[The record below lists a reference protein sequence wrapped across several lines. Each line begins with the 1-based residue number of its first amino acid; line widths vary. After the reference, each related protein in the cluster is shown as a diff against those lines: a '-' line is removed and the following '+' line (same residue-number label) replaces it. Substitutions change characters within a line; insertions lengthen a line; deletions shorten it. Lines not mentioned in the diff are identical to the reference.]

1 MSEGGR
7 GRTQNEV
14 LYQLDCHAVKFPKTG
29 TDSELLIP
37 CAEKLKF
44 KREKQTVLL
53 KFCSIIHARRYLT
66 SALLNYSP
74 YPVLRRK
81 GFLLKRTINC
91 RGSHTLFFRITVPY
105 SPCSD
110 SRFSFPILRIP
121 NILTKHFVCRDVL
134 TGTTL
139 LTERAY
145 SKRLKLIGSRGHV
158 ISVQNSAAIIHVCR
172 CKEILQVS

>member
-7 GRTQNEV
+7 DRTQNEV
-14 LYQLDCHAVKFPKTG
+14 LYQLDCHAVKFPKTE

-44 KREKQTVLL
+44 KREKKLSL

-66 SALLNYSP
+66 SALLNYSH
-74 YPVLRRK
+74 YPVLWRK

-145 SKRLKLIGSRGHV
+145 SNRLKLIGSRGHV
-158 ISVQNSAAIIHVCR
+158 TSVQNSAAIIHVGRCR
-172 CKEILQVS
+172 EILQVS